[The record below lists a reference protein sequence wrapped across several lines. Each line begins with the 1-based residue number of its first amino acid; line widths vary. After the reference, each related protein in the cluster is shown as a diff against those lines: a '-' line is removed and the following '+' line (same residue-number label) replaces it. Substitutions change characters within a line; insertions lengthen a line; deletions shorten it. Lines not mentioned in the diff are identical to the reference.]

1 MYTFNILYIVGSSC
15 TFFRLRKALVES
27 QASITGA
34 VKGMDYKNWPLTLT
48 MSFKLMLA
56 FSDLVTDILFAFFDK
71 NITDTVSYLAKFVL
85 VLQVVVLSMV
95 VYGFVKKIV
104 KKLRHNKKKGYLHI
118 TWIKHIRLVSLES
131 FESTST
137 FCQWLCC
144 RAVFAIVYSVIG
156 IIYLLFIGILSLV
169 LGLTKLLAVKQI
181 QQWWLGLIFY
191 NYNEELEQ
199 QNLKHKH
206 DINDEK
212 NDRKNN
218 INDEEQNDEAIMLE
232 IFDVFGASPDAM
244 AKSISVISSAHSR
257 VASEE
262 MNMRSGSS
270 VLPMSDVNPLSHE
283 QEYEIKQQFSIGSVS
298 NTAGETRNLNYNIDE
313 YKHGQESQNTS
324 NWNDT
329 MSNYNLKKRNGND
342 YLDIQMAYIQLFKQ
356 LREEQKQIQDEI
368 EKKSSQGETD
378 TNGSKQALQCQCCIN
393 IKNYY
398 YKSRNKKITNRLGW
412 KINNVKNMPLR
423 RRIVLFIDLF
433 TPQWMEKFEIN
444 CTIYNSCMMSEIIVE
459 TIPQL
464 TCM

>member
-156 IIYLLFIGILSLV
+156 IIGEVLS
-169 LGLTKLLAVKQI
+169 
-181 QQWWLGLIFY
+181 
-191 NYNEELEQ
+191 
-199 QNLKHKH
+199 
-206 DINDEK
+206 
-212 NDRKNN
+212 
-218 INDEEQNDEAIMLE
+218 
-232 IFDVFGASPDAM
+232 
-244 AKSISVISSAHSR
+244 
-257 VASEE
+257 
-262 MNMRSGSS
+262 
-270 VLPMSDVNPLSHE
+270 
-283 QEYEIKQQFSIGSVS
+283 
-298 NTAGETRNLNYNIDE
+298 GE
-313 YKHGQESQNTS
+313 
-324 NWNDT
+324 
-329 MSNYNLKKRNGND
+329 
-342 YLDIQMAYIQLFKQ
+342 
-356 LREEQKQIQDEI
+356 
-368 EKKSSQGETD
+368 
-378 TNGSKQALQCQCCIN
+378 
-393 IKNYY
+393 
-398 YKSRNKKITNRLGW
+398 
-412 KINNVKNMPLR
+412 
-423 RRIVLFIDLF
+423 
-433 TPQWMEKFEIN
+433 
-444 CTIYNSCMMSEIIVE
+444 
-459 TIPQL
+459 
-464 TCM
+464 